1 MAKFRYNLQKVLD
14 FRAKR
19 EEKAKQ
25 GLSDANHERD
35 VQQDLLDQL
44 TARHASAQR
53 QMGDQLTAGR
63 ANDVQASNDYVS
75 SLDGKV
81 KDQKDK
87 LAKAQATVDEAKK
100 RYIETSKERSI
111 MEKHRDKEKLK
122 WFNEEK
128 RIEAINLDEMA
139 NTIFLK
145 KRRIEA
151 EEMEAE
157 EEKGDEESSS
167 SSSGS
172 SGSPWIDGLLQSAKI
187 AQEMKEK
194 RDL

>member
-1 MAKFRYNLQKVLD
+1 MAKFLYKLQKVLD
-14 FRAKR
+14 FRAKK

-25 GLSDANHERD
+25 GLSDANHQRD

-44 TARHASAQR
+44 TARHSSAQR
-53 QMGDQLTAGR
+53 QMGDQLSAGR

-87 LAKAQATVDEAKK
+87 LTKAQAAVDEAKK

-122 WFNEEK
+122 WRNEEK

-145 KRRIEA
+145 KRRLDAEEKEA
-151 EEMEAE
+151 EEAVEEKEAE
-157 EEKGDEESSS
+157 V
-167 SSSGS
+167 S
-172 SGSPWIDGLLQSAKI
+172 SGSPWIDGLLESAKI
-187 AQEMKEK
+187 AQQMKEK
-194 RDL
+194 RNL

>member
-1 MAKFRYNLQKVLD
+1 MAKFLYKLQKVLD